1 MQDSF
6 GRRDRDARMSQAAAV
21 LSIGAAA
28 RGRPERVDAPEAIG
42 LPADISPLGRVEPVP
57 LAEAS
62 APLPVDLVRAGD
74 RSVPLVT
81 AAILDGATGHE
92 LPDVLAS
99 IGTDR
104 ARAALVTLVR
114 EAPEV
119 RAAATEA
126 LATLDAIRD
135 LDR

>member
-1 MQDSF
+1 M
-6 GRRDRDARMSQAAAV
+6 
-21 LSIGAAA
+21 GAAA
-28 RGRPERVDAPEAIG
+28 SAGVLAAGATWRLAGIPAAGRALVAAATTGGENERTMAG
-42 LPADISPLGRVEPVP
+42 ML
-57 LAEAS
+57 
-62 APLPVDLVRAGD
+62 LVRAGD
-74 RSVPLVT
+74 RSVPLVM
-81 AAILDGATGHE
+81 AAILDGATGRE

-119 RAAATEA
+119 RAAAAEA

>member
-1 MQDSF
+1 M
-6 GRRDRDARMSQAAAV
+6 
-21 LSIGAAA
+21 GAAA
-28 RGRPERVDAPEAIG
+28 SVGVLAAGATWRLAGVPAAGRALVTAATTGGENERTMAG
-42 LPADISPLGRVEPVP
+42 ML
-57 LAEAS
+57 
-62 APLPVDLVRAGD
+62 LVRAGD

-81 AAILDGATGHE
+81 AAILDGATGRE

-104 ARAALVTLVR
+104 ARAALVTVMR

-119 RAAATEA
+119 RAAAAEA